1 MAATKG
7 EPMRKPMPKR
17 LMLAKETLRDLENTV
32 LRRAGGGAPTQIQTD
47 CTCTSDNSF
56 CTN

>member
-1 MAATKG
+1 
-7 EPMRKPMPKR
+7 MRKPMPKR
-17 LMLAKETLRDLENTV
+17 LMLAKETLRDLENAG

>member
-1 MAATKG
+1 
-7 EPMRKPMPKR
+7 MRKPTPKR
-17 LMLAKETLRDLENTV
+17 LILARETLRDLESSR